1 MSRLLKVVSIFSL
14 VISGFNIISIPNK
27 PYSNKYC
34 QHITMTYDPFKNYD
48 DKLTIIP
55 SFQASIIVNNWINY
69 ISENNNEN
77 VPQFIY
83 KSIYDM
89 KIFISINREEKN
101 TIIFAWT
108 PAVSIDKGN
117 VVYIISGK
125 IVNSELKIYRI
136 AQCPYSVDILSIN
149 SCDVVNDITEIV
161 KLSPNIDTINYDE
174 LHKYDN
180 RYLLSWNIDNI

>member
-1 MSRLLKVVSIFSL
+1 
-14 VISGFNIISIPNK
+14 
-27 PYSNKYC
+27 
-34 QHITMTYDPFKNYD
+34 
-48 DKLTIIP
+48 
-55 SFQASIIVNNWINY
+55 
-69 ISENNNEN
+69 
-77 VPQFIY
+77 
-83 KSIYDM
+83 M

-180 RYLLSWNIDNI
+180 RFLLSWNIDNI

>member
-1 MSRLLKVVSIFSL
+1 MSRLLKVISIFL
-14 VISGFNIISIPNK
+14 IVISGFNIISIPNK
-27 PYSNKYC
+27 PYTNKQEHY
-34 QHITMTYDPFKNYD
+34 ITMSYDPFKNYD

-55 SFQASIIVNNWINY
+55 SFQGSIIVNNWINY
-69 ISENNNEN
+69 ISENNYEGI
-77 VPQFIY
+77 PKFIY

-89 KIFISINREEKN
+89 KIFISINKEEKN

-125 IVNSELKIYRI
+125 IVNCELKIYRI
-136 AQCPYSVDILSIN
+136 AQCPYCNDVLSIN
-149 SCDVVNDITEIV
+149 SGEVANDITEIV
-161 KLSPNIDTINYDE
+161 KLSPNIHTINYDE

-180 RYLLSWNIDNI
+180 RYLLSWNMNII